1 MNINKEYSFVDE
13 KKLEAF
19 IDETIK
25 AWGTA
30 AKASVD
36 NLVVNHGYYYEGG
49 EDPEYTEVDH
59 FYEILSDKK
68 EILDDTIK
76 QFQGFKDKLEYLT
89 DIINSRP

>member
-1 MNINKEYSFVDE
+1 MNINKEYNFVDE

-30 AKASVD
+30 SKASVD

-59 FYEILSDKK
+59 FFEILADKK
-68 EILDDTIK
+68 QILKDTITEL
-76 QFQGFKDKLEYLT
+76 QGLKDKLEYSLE
-89 DIINSRP
+89 IISK

>member
-1 MNINKEYSFVDE
+1 MNINKEYNFVDE

-30 AKASVD
+30 SKASVD
-36 NLVVNHGYYYEGG
+36 NLVANHGYYYEGG

-59 FYEILSDKK
+59 FFEILADKK
-68 EILDDTIK
+68 QILKDTITEL
-76 QFQGFKDKLEYLT
+76 QGLKDKLEYSLE
-89 DIINSRP
+89 IISK